1 MVRQKEFRVP
11 YLGIDIGAELD
22 ILYGLNGEFS
32 VLIDITNPVLRF
44 GGDTVAYDNFHELFA
59 NLARVIGE
67 GHVIQKQDIIYKADY
82 HYQMADEYL
91 QDSYNRHFEGRQYVK
106 LQTVLTITRQVKKG
120 AFFVHDKKS
129 LAEFKITVA
138 KVIGMLNSSGMK
150 PRAMRDREINMF
162 IMKIMAMQFGEES
175 ISLDNYHPTDTEV
188 NIGAHSFRSVPLIN
202 IDQVDLPALLP
213 TSVKLSEKESLK
225 GFPTDVLSFLF
236 KVPNCSSIVYNQILE
251 IPSQTMTV
259 RQMELK
265 RKRHSGIPDPANNL
279 CVEDISLLLDEV
291 ARDGRLLINA
301 HFNIIVCAEKSLLN
315 TAYNYIESALFRTG
329 IIPSRNAYN
338 QLELFRTALPGNAAE
353 LRKYDWFLTTAEAA
367 ICLLLKESLPKDEQ
381 SGFLVRFTDR
391 SGIPIAIDL
400 ADLPMSSGRITNRNK
415 FVLGPSGTGKSFFMN
430 SLIEQYLL
438 YNMDTVIIDTGHS
451 YSGLCQYAG
460 GRYITYSDN
469 SPITMNPFAIS
480 EEEYNIEKK
489 EFILVLILVCLKGP
503 EGDASQ
509 LERDVISEVITSYYA
524 KWFSMGESSGIKKL
538 KFDSFY
544 TYAIEK
550 IPLIMKE
557 NAVPFDF
564 EGFRFI
570 MRKFCTGGEFGAI
583 LNEDADKSLL
593 NERLVIFEID
603 SIKEHALLFAIV
615 TLNIMDIFIQKMRYR
630 NFLRKSLV
638 IEEAWKAISSP
649 LMVGFLVYVD
659 KTVRK
664 FWGEL
669 ILVTQD
675 LADVVGNAVV
685 KDTIISSS
693 DTVILLDQAK
703 FRDNYNEIAAMLSIS
718 KTERNKIFST
728 NQLDNREGRSPF
740 KEVYIRRGDVGEV
753 YGVEVS
759 LQQYL
764 TYTTEKPEKLAVQN
778 YLAKAGSYPKALEA
792 FIDDLKS
799 SGLFLGDFVKQVNSV
814 DPGSL
819 KNA

>member
-44 GGDTVAYDNFHELFA
+44 SGDPGAYNNFHEIFTS
-59 NLARVIGE
+59 LARIIGE
-67 GHVIQKQDIIYKADY
+67 GHVIQKQDIIYRAEYEYKVAD
-82 HYQMADEYL
+82 DYL
-91 QDSYNRHFEGRQYVK
+91 QDSYNRHFEGRAYVK

-138 KVIGMLNSSGMK
+138 KVIGMLDTSGME
-150 PRAMRDREINMF
+150 PRVLREREINLF
-162 IMKIMAMQFGEES
+162 IMRIMSMQFGEES
-175 ISLDNYHPTDTEV
+175 VSLDNYHPTDTEV
-188 NIGAHSFRSVPLIN
+188 NIGARSFRSVPLIN

-213 TSVKLSEKESLK
+213 TFGKLSDKESLK
-225 GFPTDVLSFLF
+225 GFPTDILSFLF
-236 KVPNCSSIVYNQILE
+236 KVPDCSAILYNQILE
-251 IPSQTMTV
+251 VPSQAMTV

-279 CVEDISLLLDEV
+279 CVEDISLLLNEV

-301 HFNIIVCAEKSLLN
+301 HFNIIVCAEKPLLN
-315 TAYNYIESALFRTG
+315 RAYNYIESALFRAG

-338 QLELFRTALPGNAAE
+338 QLELFRTALPGNATE

-367 ICLLLKESLPKDEQ
+367 ICLFLKESLPKSEQ

-391 SGIPIAIDL
+391 MGIPIAMDP
-400 ADLPMSSGRITNRNK
+400 ADLLMSSGRTTNRNK
-415 FVLGPSGTGKSFFMN
+415 FVLGSSGTGKSFFMN
-430 SLIEQYLL
+430 SLLEQYLL
-438 YNMDTVIIDTGHS
+438 YNMDIVIIDTGHS
-451 YSGLCQYAG
+451 YSGLSQYAG

-469 SPITMNPFAIS
+469 SPITMNPFVIS

-544 TYAIEK
+544 AYAMEK
-550 IPLIMKE
+550 IPMIMKE
-557 NAVPFDF
+557 DNVPFDF

-570 MRKFCTGGEFGAI
+570 MRKFCTGGEFGTI

-593 NERLVIFEID
+593 NERLIVFEID
-603 SIKEHALLFAIV
+603 SIKENALLFAIV

-630 NFLRKSLV
+630 NFQRKSLV

-649 LMVGFLVYVD
+649 LMVGFLIYVD

-675 LADVVGNAVV
+675 LADVVGNAIV

-703 FRDNYNEIAAMLSIS
+703 FRDNYDEIAAMLSIS
-718 KTERNKIFST
+718 MSERNKIFSV
-728 NQLDNREGRSPF
+728 NQLDNHEGRSPF
-740 KEVYIRRGDVGEV
+740 KEVYIRRGGVGEV
-753 YGVEVS
+753 YGVEAS
-759 LQQYL
+759 LPQYL
-764 TYTTEKPEKLAVQN
+764 TYTTEKPEKLAVEN
-778 YLAKAGSYPKALEA
+778 YLSRFGSYSDALEA
-792 FIDDLKS
+792 FIGDFKS
-799 SGLFLGDFVKQVNSV
+799 SGLSLGDFVKQVNSSSS
-814 DPGSL
+814 GQ
-819 KNA
+819 

>member
-1 MVRQKEFRVP
+1 VP

-44 GGDTVAYDNFHELFA
+44 SGDPGAYNNFHELFV
-59 NLARVIGE
+59 NLARIIGE
-67 GHVIQKQDIIYKADY
+67 GHVIQKQDIIYKAE
-82 HYQMADEYL
+82 YQYQVADEYL
-91 QDSYNRHFEGRQYVK
+91 QDSYNRHFEGRPYVK
-106 LQTVLTITRQVKKG
+106 LRTVLTITRQVKRG

-138 KVIGMLNSSGMK
+138 KVIGMLDASGME
-150 PRAMRDREINMF
+150 PRVLREREINLF
-162 IMKIMAMQFGEES
+162 IMRIMSMQFGEES
-175 ISLDNYHPTDTEV
+175 VSLDNYHPTDTEV

-213 TSVKLSEKESLK
+213 TFGKLSDKESLK
-225 GFPTDVLSFLF
+225 GFPTDILSFLF
-236 KVPNCSSIVYNQILE
+236 KVPDCSAILYNQILE
-251 IPSQTMTV
+251 VPSQAMTV

-279 CVEDISLLLDEV
+279 CVEDISLLLNEV

-301 HFNIIVCAEKSLLN
+301 HFNIIVCAEKPLLN
-315 TAYNYIESALFRTG
+315 KAYNYIESALFRAG

-338 QLELFRTALPGNAAE
+338 QLELFRTALPGNATE

-367 ICLLLKESLPKDEQ
+367 ICLFLKESLPKSEQ

-391 SGIPIAIDL
+391 MGIPIAMDP
-400 ADLPMSSGRITNRNK
+400 ADLLMSSGRTTNRNK
-415 FVLGPSGTGKSFFMN
+415 FVLGSSGTGKSFFMN
-430 SLIEQYLL
+430 SLLEQYLL
-438 YNMDTVIIDTGHS
+438 YNMDIVIIDTGHS
-451 YSGLCQYAG
+451 YSGLSQYAG

-469 SPITMNPFAIS
+469 SPITMNPFVIS

-544 TYAIEK
+544 AYAMEK
-550 IPLIMKE
+550 IPIIMKE
-557 NAVPFDF
+557 DNVPFDF

-570 MRKFCTGGEFGAI
+570 MRKFCTGGEFGTI
-583 LNEDADKSLL
+583 HNEDADKSLL
-593 NERLVIFEID
+593 NERLIVFEID
-603 SIKEHALLFAIV
+603 SIKENALLFAIV

-630 NFLRKSLV
+630 NFQRKSLV

-649 LMVGFLVYVD
+649 LMVGFLIYVD

-675 LADVVGNAVV
+675 LADVVGNAIV

-703 FRDNYNEIAAMLSIS
+703 FRDNYDEIAAMLSIPQS
-718 KTERNKIFST
+718 ERNKIFSV
-728 NQLDNREGRSPF
+728 NQLDNHEGRSPF
-740 KEVYIRRGDVGEV
+740 KEVYIRRGGVGEV
-753 YGVEVS
+753 YGVEAS
-759 LQQYL
+759 LPQYL
-764 TYTTEKPEKLAVQN
+764 TYTTEKPEKLAVEN
-778 YLAKAGSYPKALEA
+778 YLSRFGSYSDALEA
-792 FIDDLKS
+792 FIGDFKS
-799 SGLFLGDFVKQVNSV
+799 SGLSLGDFVKQVNSSSS
-814 DPGSL
+814 GQ
-819 KNA
+819 

>member
-11 YLGIDIGAELD
+11 YLGIDIGSELD
-22 ILYGLNGEFS
+22 ILYGLSGEFS

-44 GGDTVAYDNFHELFA
+44 GGDTRAYDNFHELFS

-67 GHVIQKQDIIYKADY
+67 GHVIQKQDIIYMAEY
-82 HYQMADEYL
+82 HYQMAGEYL
-91 QDSYNRHFEGRQYVK
+91 QDSYNRHFEGRPYVK

-138 KVIGMLNSSGMK
+138 KVIGMLNSSGME
-150 PRAMRDREINMF
+150 PRALREREINLF
-162 IMKIMAMQFGEES
+162 IMRIMSMQFGEES
-175 ISLDNYHPTDTEV
+175 VSLDNYHPTDTEV
-188 NIGAHSFRSVPLIN
+188 NVGTRSFRSIPLIN
-202 IDQVDLPALLP
+202 IDQVDLPAMLP
-213 TSVKLSEKESLK
+213 TSVRLSDKESLK
-225 GFPTDVLSFLF
+225 GFPTDMLSFLF
-236 KVPNCSSIVYNQILE
+236 KVPDCSSILYNQIIE

-265 RKRHSGIPDPANNL
+265 RKRHSGIPDPANKL
-279 CVEDISLLLDEV
+279 CEEDISLLLDEV

-338 QLELFRTALPGNAAE
+338 QLELFRTALPGNAVE

-367 ICLLLKESLPKDEQ
+367 ICLFFKESLPRSEQ
-381 SGFLVRFTDR
+381 SEFLVRFTDR
-391 SGIPIAIDL
+391 SGIPIAIDP
-400 ADLPMSSGRITNRNK
+400 ADLSTGRISNRNK
-415 FVLGPSGTGKSFFMN
+415 FVLGPSGTGKSYFMN
-430 SLIEQYLL
+430 SLLEQYLL
-438 YNMDTVIIDTGHS
+438 YNMDVVIIDTGHS
-451 YSGLCQYAG
+451 YSGLNHYAG
-460 GRYITYSDN
+460 GRYITYRDDK
-469 SPITMNPFAIS
+469 PITMNPFAIS

-544 TYAIEK
+544 AYAIEK

-603 SIKEHALLFAIV
+603 SIKEHTLLFAIV

-630 NFLRKSLV
+630 DFQRKSLV

-675 LADVVGNAVV
+675 LADVIGNAVV

-764 TYTTEKPEKLAVQN
+764 TYTTEKPEKLAVQS
-778 YLAKAGSYPKALEA
+778 YLAMAGSYPKALES
-792 FIDDLKS
+792 FIGDFKN
-799 SGLFLGDFVKQVNSV
+799 SGLSLGDFVKQVNSRAS
-814 DPGSL
+814 GSL
-819 KNA
+819 KKT